1 MLIGTMEQR
10 RYKGVFSRLFML
22 GGVLAHCVF
31 KLESIF
37 KMYVVFNIYI
47 LEFYLIL
54 LKVFLGVAF
63 CLLGTALFCFAE

>member
-1 MLIGTMEQR
+1 
-10 RYKGVFSRLFML
+10 ML
-22 GGVLAHCVF
+22 GRVLAHCVF

-54 LKVFLGVAF
+54 LKVFFRGGFLSLRNSSFLFWRVVFFVF
-63 CLLGTALFCFAE
+63 CVLL